1 MKHQAKQKRLLPCHY
16 INWNWELKKYN
27 KKESNDKLKETD
39 IKNRRCYYFDD
50 INKFEDFD
58 FDNVLID
65 EKQYKNILV
74 CSISYKTLIC
84 DKPLHIRFDKI
95 DGFISVYEGTRYLV
109 LFYAEKYDSIYNKIR
124 YLTGTKWHYI
134 CLFQKSNFIY
144 MILYL

>member
-58 FDNVLID
+58 FGNVLID
-65 EKQYKNILV
+65 EKQYKNILL
-74 CSISYKTLIC
+74 CSISYRTLIC
-84 DKPLHIRFDKI
+84 AKPLRIRFDKI
-95 DGFISVYEGTRYLV
+95 DGFIRVYEGTR
-109 LFYAEKYDSIYNKIR
+109 
-124 YLTGTKWHYI
+124 
-134 CLFQKSNFIY
+134 
-144 MILYL
+144 